1 MAQDIKKQPTV
12 VEKKNPAIIE
22 DASFYQDRTYQA
34 LKIKIDNASRNGKS
48 FICIDAE
55 MGKSMIKYL
64 ENKGFTI
71 RCSTI
76 SYSTYTY
83 IYW

>member
-34 LKIKIDNASRNGKS
+34 LKIKIDSASRNGRS
-48 FICIDAE
+48 NICIEQE
-55 MGKSMIKYL
+55 MGTSMKKYL

-71 RCSTI
+71 KTASGHYT
-76 SYSTYTY
+76 TYTY

>member
-12 VEKKNPAIIE
+12 VEKKCPPIIE
-22 DASFYQDRTYQA
+22 DASFYQDRTYQS
-34 LKIKIDNASRNGKS
+34 LKIKIDTASKNGRS
-48 FICIDAE
+48 YITIDNE
-55 MGKSMIKYL
+55 MGKSMKKYL

-71 RCSTI
+71 TEKKLG
-76 SYSTYTY
+76 YSTYIY